1 MRLLLLVLASLLAG
15 CGHVGAAIAK
25 NTPEEYRWIG
35 FVIAAMTFAVWSYAI
50 WRQERR
56 WRGEHWFL
64 APLFGL
70 AMFFVS
76 TEIWW

>member
-35 FVIAAMTFAVWSYAI
+35 FVIAAMTFAVWSYA
-50 WRQERR
+50 ERR

-76 TEIWW
+76 SEIWW

>member
-35 FVIAAMTFAVWSYAI
+35 FVIAAMTLAVWNYSE
-50 WRQERR
+50 WRENRR
-56 WRGEHWFL
+56 LQLSHLFL
-64 APLFGL
+64 TPMFGL
-70 AMFFVS
+70 SIVFCF
-76 TEIWW
+76 I